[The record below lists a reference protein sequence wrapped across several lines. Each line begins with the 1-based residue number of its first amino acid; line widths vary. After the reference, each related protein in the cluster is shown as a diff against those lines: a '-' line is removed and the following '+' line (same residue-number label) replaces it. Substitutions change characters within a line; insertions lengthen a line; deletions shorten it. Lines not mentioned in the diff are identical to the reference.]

1 MPSAQKGFCWLNLDQ
16 AFNVHAPF
24 LMNKCHALCADS
36 MVDAIKL
43 EFPFVKPI
51 FILIDVHYV
60 HFMHVAPTC
69 EFFATE

>member
-1 MPSAQKGFCWLNLDQ
+1 ML
-16 AFNVHAPF
+16 HF